1 MGSGVSGG
9 ERQKVYLAMLLAQ
22 DTDYIFLDEP
32 TTYLDI
38 THQLEILDIIKELK
52 KLGKAVIM
60 VIHDLNSALTYSDKV
75 CLMDRGEIIIY
86 DSPQAVYESGQI
98 ERIFNIDCDR
108 VYIDRRKESQYVF
121 SIR

>member
-1 MGSGVSGG
+1 
-9 ERQKVYLAMLLAQ
+9 
-22 DTDYIFLDEP
+22 
-32 TTYLDI
+32 
-38 THQLEILDIIKELK
+38 
-52 KLGKAVIM
+52 M
-60 VIHDLNSALTYSDKV
+60 VNHDLNSAFTYSDKV